1 MTEAKNAKLMDT
13 EPGGENTQYF
23 SPLLILGL
31 SDKLHQIRISK
42 HLHSTTCQISRTI
55 LRYILQQSSS
65 SIALS
70 SHMEGCFLTI
80 WSKDP
85 NPNEAKQ
92 QLQQQKRERSEQTA
106 ENIRSGEATSEH
118 GFGGETVGNS
128 GEANQGSAFGR
139 EVEGGDGNGNGQ
151 MRTEQGYGEGSGI
164 GG

>member
-13 EPGGENTQYF
+13 EPGGENTQYESASTFTQPHAKSQGQF
-23 SPLLILGL
+23 S
-31 SDKLHQIRISK
+31 
-42 HLHSTTCQISRTI
+42 
-55 LRYILQQSSS
+55 
-65 SIALS
+65 
-70 SHMEGCFLTI
+70 
-80 WSKDP
+80 DP

-92 QLQQQKRERSEQTA
+92 QLQQHRRERGEQTA
-106 ENIRSGEATSEH
+106 ENIRYGEATSEH

-128 GEANQGSAFGR
+128 REANQGSAFGR